1 MHQQHPVLQRLVGR
15 SILVL
20 DTTYCNPT
28 YCFPSQRDTLK
39 FTLEAVAAESFNPR
53 ALFLFGTYTIG
64 KSYLSGTW
72 KAWSRN
78 WAFLG
83 RVCWEYD
90 VMKPTSL
97 GLR

>member
-1 MHQQHPVLQRLVGR
+1 MLQRLEGR

-83 RVCWEYD
+83 
-90 VMKPTSL
+90 S
-97 GLR
+97 